1 MGSCDP
7 EVGDRGRS
15 SVASSS
21 GRGGA
26 SKMRDRRSTSTSA
39 GGFVPYSSFIRKQP
53 TMSTY
58 TPSLWS
64 RQENS
69 ADTSVPSWHTAHAV
83 GDPRYTAFD
92 INDRGNRIYLKYE
105 PSQPTIFPT
114 RETRFYKPK

>member
-1 MGSCDP
+1 MCVRCNKKTGIRQSKDYGDEGTFNMG
-7 EVGDRGRS
+7 
-15 SVASSS
+15 
-21 GRGGA
+21 
-26 SKMRDRRSTSTSA
+26 DRRSTSTSA

-92 INDRGNRIYLKYE
+92 INDRGNRIYLKYLE
-105 PSQPTIFPT
+105 GNKKKDRAGGT
-114 RETRFYKPK
+114 RDL